1 MIKEEEERK
10 HKEWVEDCKKRN
22 EEKKRIEREAR
33 RAKRGQSAK
42 ALPSTNKQRSQFAV
56 ENPY

>member
-10 HKEWVEDCKKRN
+10 HQEWVEDCKTRI
-22 EEKKRIEREAR
+22 EEKKRIEKEAR

-42 ALPSTNKQRSQFAV
+42 ALPSTNKQRS
-56 ENPY
+56 